1 LSALATNNT
10 LRLMNHLKQLSKP
23 GTWFALVAFGMAGMP
38 FTEASAADA
47 KAPPGAGL
55 FADCARCHG
64 AKGEGLESE
73 SAPRLAGREDWYM
86 KSQLEKFRRR
96 QRGQDDSKETGFL
109 PPEARTQLMHPV
121 ADKLSN
127 SDMKALFS
135 YIGTL
140 QPEPVPPPR
149 KGSAE
154 RGQARYSVCADCHGK
169 SAEGARRHSA
179 PRLTEQ
185 HDWYLF
191 NQLRDFRMGWR
202 GATKKDEKDPHLKL
216 MRSNLDLDDEA
227 LQDLA
232 AYIVSL
238 NPRKPQPPAGK

>member
-1 LSALATNNT
+1 MKVLKHFSIAGS
-10 LRLMNHLKQLSKP
+10 RL
-23 GTWFALVAFGMAGMP
+23 ALVAFGLADMLS
-38 FTEASAADA
+38 TETSAAEP
-47 KAPPGAGL
+47 KAPRGSAL
-55 FADCARCHG
+55 YSDCARCHG

-73 SAPRLAGREDWYM
+73 KAPRLAGREDWYI
-86 KSQLEKFRRR
+86 KSQLESFRRR
-96 QRGQDDSKETGFL
+96 QRGQDESKETGFL
-109 PPEARTQLMHPV
+109 PPEPRTQLMHPV
-121 ADKLSN
+121 ADKLSKA
-127 SDMKALFS
+127 DTKALLN
-135 YIGTL
+135 YIGAL
-140 QPEPVPPPR
+140 QPEPVPSAR
-149 KGSAE
+149 KGSSE
-154 RGQARYSVCADCHGK
+154 RGQKLFAACADCHGK
-169 SAEGARRHSA
+169 SAEGARRHNA

-202 GATKKDEKDPHLKL
+202 GATRKDEKDAHLKL